1 MKQNKTFKIIFYV
14 LIILNTFFIGA
25 IIAFY
30 IVQKGETISVP
41 DLTGRS
47 LEEARYEL
55 ILRKLSI
62 IKSGVQYN
70 NKWKQDKIISQ
81 EPPPGS
87 IVKANSIV
95 KVILSAGSESI
106 RIPNLI
112 GKNLQNINKIL
123 ADNDLRRK
131 TIAQIHTK
139 KYAAGKV
146 ITQLPEPY
154 KEVPENAAISLLISQ
169 GEYEPR
175 YVMPDLIGRRA
186 NPVMEELEKMGFK
199 IGDLRYSYY
208 EGLEKN
214 IIIRQSPHQ
223 GYCVQKRNLITL
235 EVSK

>member
-14 LIILNTFFIGA
+14 LIILNTFFLGA

-62 IKSGVQYN
+62 VKSGVQYN
-70 NKWKQDKIISQ
+70 NKWKQDKIINQ

-112 GKNLQNINKIL
+112 GTNLQNINKIL
-123 ADNDLRRK
+123 ADNALRRK

-175 YVMPDLIGRRA
+175 YVMPDLIGRRS